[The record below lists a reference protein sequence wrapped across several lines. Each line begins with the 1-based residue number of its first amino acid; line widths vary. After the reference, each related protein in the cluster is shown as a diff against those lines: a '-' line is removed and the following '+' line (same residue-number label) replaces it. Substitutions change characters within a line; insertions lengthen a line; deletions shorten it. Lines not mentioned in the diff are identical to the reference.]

1 MKVKVYLTRTGL
13 LVQTETVS
21 YFCSNSG
28 FLRRLAIDEEVE
40 YISTISPSPEIT
52 LIDDSFLPHNKEDFA
67 KNTLE
72 ISEIDTVYIL
82 KSIDIDYF
90 SYENSGLTP
99 LNKTEYADIYNQW
112 LSVSGNGAD
121 YRIELAKR
129 KNNEIVVIVVDYTT
143 QNDDS
148 IIGIFPFT
156 KQGIQEAIEE
166 MYSQDT

>member
-1 MKVKVYLTRTGL
+1 M
-13 LVQTETVS
+13 
-21 YFCSNSG
+21 
-28 FLRRLAIDEEVE
+28 
-40 YISTISPSPEIT
+40 
-52 LIDDSFLPHNKEDFA
+52 
-67 KNTLE
+67 
-72 ISEIDTVYIL
+72 
-82 KSIDIDYF
+82 
-90 SYENSGLTP
+90 
-99 LNKTEYADIYNQW
+99 NKTEYADIYNQW